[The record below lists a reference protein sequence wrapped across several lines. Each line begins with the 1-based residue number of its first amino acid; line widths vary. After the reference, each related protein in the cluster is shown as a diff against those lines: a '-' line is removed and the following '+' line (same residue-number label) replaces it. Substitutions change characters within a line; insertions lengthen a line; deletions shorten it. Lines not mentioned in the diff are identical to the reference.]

1 MHNITQRDS
10 INSVK
15 NIIREPYA
23 WPGGYAKMMAMTDG
37 ESLCAQC
44 VKDNYRLI
52 LKATRDNDR
61 SGWQAYAA
69 DIHWEGAPMT
79 CAHCNKEMPSEYGDP
94 DA

>member
-1 MHNITQRDS
+1 MNKRDS

-23 WPGGYAKMMAMTDG
+23 WPGGYAKQMVMTDG
-37 ESLCAQC
+37 ECLCAEC

-52 LKATRDNDR
+52 LQATRDKDR

-69 DIHWEGAPMT
+69 EIHWEGPSMQ
-79 CAHCNKEMPSEYGDP
+79 CANCNKELPSEYGDP
-94 DA
+94 EDQA